1 MAKKIS
7 RRKAL
12 AAGSLAA
19 GSASAG
25 MILGTSCGKAPETAK
40 VENTDGPWT
49 VLDRKPFWEPGPNK
63 NLDRGDLT
71 PGTTPIRIGGF
82 LAQLLRR
89 RNEIGIEGAILNLV
103 ENGYRGCH
111 VDADVIH
118 ELTDSELR
126 ELNDALKKHDV
137 VVYEVGG
144 YQNMLDPNETTRQ
157 ANLKYLA
164 NALEAAEKVNCPM
177 VGTCTGSRDPQYY
190 IGVHPDNWTEETWQ
204 LTIDAVKQVL
214 RDTSGLKAALGIEAQ
229 VTMNVD
235 GPKSHRRLMD
245 DVGDPRCAVN
255 LDPVN
260 MISLSNYYHTTELLH
275 ECFDLL
281 GETILGAHAKDTYIW
296 PDVQTVHIQEV
307 CSGRGVMD
315 YETYLVLL
323 SRMEWTRTLLPEHI
337 PDDQYIEASQY
348 IRKIAAK
355 MGVEI
360 LG

>member
-1 MAKKIS
+1 MAQKSNKIS

-12 AAGSLAA
+12 AAGT
-19 GSASAG
+19 ASAG
-25 MILGTSCGKAPETAK
+25 IMIGGSCGNTPEQQKTRR
-40 VENTDGPWT
+40 ENGPWT

-71 PGTTPIRIGGF
+71 PGTTPIRLGGF
-82 LAQLLRR
+82 LGPRLRQR
-89 RNEIGIEGAILNLV
+89 KTIGIEGAVLDLV
-103 ENGYRGCH
+103 KNGYRGCH
-111 VDADVIH
+111 VDQETVH
-118 ELTDSELR
+118 ELSDSDLR
-126 ELNDALKKHDV
+126 ELNAALEKHDV
-137 VVYEVGG
+137 LVYEVGG
-144 YQNMLDPNETTRQ
+144 YQNMLDPNEETRQ
-157 ANLKYLA
+157 KNLAYLCS
-164 NALEAAEKVNCPM
+164 ALEAAEKVNCPM

-204 LTIDAVKQVL
+204 LTVDAVKQVL

-229 VTMNVD
+229 VTMNLD
-235 GPKSHRRLMD
+235 GPKAHRRLID

-296 PDVQTVHIQEV
+296 PDQQTVHVQEV
-307 CSGRGVMD
+307 CPGRGVMD

-323 SRMEWTRTLLPEHI
+323 SRMEWPRTLLPEHI
-337 PDDQYIEASQY
+337 PDDQYAEANAY
-348 IRKIAAK
+348 IKKIAEK

-360 LG
+360 MG